1 MAHPRALA
9 ELVETEA
16 FDLAPSGRAADFPSG
31 PARLLVGT
39 PAVGQVM
46 GDKVSNYHFS
56 EPAGPIFG
64 CISCMVAE
72 LRERLTPCA
81 EPDLLSIASSL
92 STAMAPIRWSQQ
104 FGLQLK
110 RDPNYGF
117 QAIGTNGRSSD
128 DSKSLTDLPVPQV
141 CLQALRQEYL
151 WTQSC

>member
-39 PAVGQVM
+39 PTVGQVM

-56 EPAGPIFG
+56 EPAAIFG

-81 EPDLLSIASSL
+81 EPDLLSIA
-92 STAMAPIRWSQQ
+92 A
-104 FGLQLK
+104 
-110 RDPNYGF
+110 
-117 QAIGTNGRSSD
+117 
-128 DSKSLTDLPVPQV
+128 
-141 CLQALRQEYL
+141 
-151 WTQSC
+151 